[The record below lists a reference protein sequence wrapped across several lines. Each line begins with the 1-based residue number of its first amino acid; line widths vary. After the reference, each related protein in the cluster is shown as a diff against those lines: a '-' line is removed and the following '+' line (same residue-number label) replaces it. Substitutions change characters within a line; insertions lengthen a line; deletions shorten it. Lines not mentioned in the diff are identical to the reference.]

1 MCGIA
6 GIFNLG
12 HHQRVE
18 AELVSA
24 MIRQVN
30 HRGPDGQGFKINDQ
44 VGLGHARLSIID
56 LNSGQQPIHNE
67 DESVWVVFNGEI
79 FNYLELTQELQQ
91 AGHRFYTKSD
101 TEVIV
106 HLYEEYGDNFVEK
119 LNGQFAIALWDG
131 KRNKLMLVRDRPG
144 IHPLFYAIKDGRL
157 YFGSEIKSV
166 IQGLGQAPRLNPLA
180 LDELMTFWSP
190 LGANSVFEG
199 VKSLEPGNMLIAEN
213 GQVNTKNYWEWSFPE
228 DKYRE
233 GKEDDL
239 VEELHS
245 LLVDSTRLRLR
256 SDVPVGAYLSGGLD
270 SSALVSLI
278 KKYTD
283 TPLRTFSIAFEDKGL
298 DESSYQKEMIEYV
311 GAEHSQILC
320 RHNDIADRF
329 EKTIWHTESPILR
342 TAPIPMGILSSLV
355 HDQNYKVVLTG
366 EGSDEVLGGYD
377 IFKETKIRQFWAK
390 NPDSSFRSMLL
401 KRLYPYLELGQGRAQ
416 IFMKNFF
423 GQALDQAD
431 IPWFS
436 HLPRWNTTSRC
447 KDFFSPEFKSH
458 LSQNLFDK
466 LQSTLPESITSW
478 HYFNRAQYIE
488 AKSLMA
494 GYLLSSQGDRML
506 MMNSVEGRFPFLDHR
521 VIEFA
526 NSLDPRLKMK
536 VLNEKYLLK
545 QAMRDEVPDSII
557 NRYKQPY
564 RAPDIPSFFTKDP
577 PAYVEEL
584 LGESALKDTGY
595 FDAKR
600 VGLLMKKIRKGQA
613 IGYKD
618 NMAFIGM
625 LSTQVWHQK
634 FITEFNQNFMSQN
647 KDFGDIS
654 KQNLMGERYV
664 S

>member
-6 GIFNLG
+6 GILNFDT
-12 HHQRVE
+12 HQSIN
-18 AELVSA
+18 ADLVSA
-24 MIRQVN
+24 MTRQIS
-30 HRGPDGQGFKINDQ
+30 HRGPDGLGFKISERI
-44 VGLGHARLSIID
+44 GLGHARLSIID
-56 LNSGQQPIHNE
+56 LDSGQQPIHNE
-67 DESVWVVFNGEI
+67 DESIWVVFNGEI
-79 FNYLELTQELQQ
+79 FNYLELTRELQQ
-91 AGHRFYTKSD
+91 AGHQFYTRSD

-106 HLYEEYGDNFVEK
+106 HLYEEYGVNFVDR
-119 LNGQFAIALWDG
+119 LNGQFAIALWDS
-131 KRNKLMLVRDRPG
+131 KRNKLILVRDRPG
-144 IHPLFYAIKDGRL
+144 IHPLFYAIKDGQL
-157 YFGSEIKSV
+157 FFGSEIKSV

-190 LGANSVFEG
+190 LGTNSIFEG
-199 VKSLEPGNMLIAEN
+199 VKSLEPGHMLIVES
-213 GQVNTKNYWEWSFPE
+213 GQVSAKKYWEWSFPE
-228 DKYRE
+228 DEYRQ
-233 GKEDDL
+233 GKQEDL

-278 KKYTD
+278 KNYTD

-298 DESSYQKEMIEYV
+298 DESPYQREMIEY
-311 GAEHSQILC
+311 ADAQHSQILC
-320 RHNDIADRF
+320 KHNDIADRF

-355 HDQNYKVVLTG
+355 HAQNYKVVLTG

-390 NPDSSFRSMLL
+390 NPDSSFRPMLL
-401 KRLYPYLELGQGRAQ
+401 KRLYPYLELGQGKAQ
-416 IFMKNFF
+416 AYMKNFF
-423 GQALDQAD
+423 GQAIDQAD
-431 IPWFS
+431 TPWFS

-447 KDFFSPEFKSH
+447 KDFFSSEFKSH
-458 LSQNLFDK
+458 LTQNLFDN
-466 LQSTLPESITSW
+466 LQSTLPKTVSNW

-488 AKSLMA
+488 ARSLMA

-545 QAMRDEVPDSII
+545 QAMKDEVPDSII
-557 NRYKQPY
+557 KRYKQPY
-564 RAPDIPSFFTKDP
+564 RAPDIPSFFTQNP

-584 LGESALKDTGY
+584 LSDKALKDTGY
-595 FDAKR
+595 FDARR
-600 VGLLMKKIRKGQA
+600 VGLLLKKIRKGHA

-618 NMAFIGM
+618 NMAFIGI

-634 FITEFNQNFMSQN
+634 FITEFSQNFKSQN
-647 KDFGDIS
+647 NGFRENS
-654 KQNLMGERYV
+654 SQNLMGERYV